1 MFYKGI
7 ALLLSVLFVASP
19 VAAQSG
25 RVVDAEKLQELIDQH
40 LEAERQNRE
49 AIREALQR
57 EEVREVAS
65 RVGLDLE
72 RADAIVATLDGV
84 ELSRLADQARE
95 INNELAG
102 AQASG
107 RMMQG
112 SMWIWGAIAVF
123 AIALVVIL
131 LVSK

>member
-7 ALLLSVLFVASP
+7 ALLLSVMFVASP
-19 VAAQSG
+19 VMAQDA
-25 RVVDAEKLQELIDQH
+25 RVVDAQELQKLIDEH

-49 AIREALQR
+49 EIRQALQR
-57 EEVREVAS
+57 AEVREVAS
-65 RVGLDLE
+65 RVGLDLK
-72 RADAIVATLDGV
+72 RAEAAVATLDGA
-84 ELSRLADQARE
+84 ELGKLAEQARE

-123 AIALVVIL
+123 VIALVLIL
-131 LVSK
+131 VLSD